1 MTSTNPQNWRKL
13 KESLKTQI
21 RGLGRG
27 QRILPIFVDPGQQ
40 PSGQRP
46 GTHWAASGGT
56 LGTMRRP
63 ERGHCVTIDTLSP
76 SHSRDGMS
84 LNRNYENLSVRS
96 FSVIT
101 RTTHTRPGIVSLS
114 QSNASIWWNYKWT
127 DLMTKGI
134 TDQEWLLAWGTFSV
148 RPFE

>member
-1 MTSTNPQNWRKL
+1 MYSMTSTNPQNWRKL

-56 LGTMRRP
+56 LGTMQSL

-76 SHSRDGMS
+76 PHSWDGMS

-101 RTTHTRPGIVSLS
+101 EITHCRQPGGLGSSSVCLA
-114 QSNASIWWNYKWT
+114 QSNASIW
-127 DLMTKGI
+127 
-134 TDQEWLLAWGTFSV
+134 
-148 RPFE
+148 